1 MNPQQFAQAVQPPQ
15 TAPEVQ
21 ALADAL
27 RIIDVPSKNAMPP
40 IRFEFPEPLRVAES
54 LYGKGI
60 RATDPNAL
68 DPAGRITEILAA
80 FSHESFED
88 AREVL
93 ALILRGHTG
102 TDAVK
107 QVKPNASLAHQEP
120 APEPAADG
128 AQDDPDP
135 GRSPMPDPR

>member
-1 MNPQQFAQAVQPPQ
+1 MNPQQFAQTNQAPQ
-15 TAPEVQ
+15 TSPEVQ

-68 DPAGRITEILAA
+68 DAASRVTEILAA
-80 FSHESFED
+80 FAHDGFED
-88 AREVL
+88 ARAIV

-102 TDAVK
+102 IDAVK
-107 QVKPNASLAHQEP
+107 QVKTNASLAHQEP
-120 APEPAADG
+120 APEPAVNSAP
-128 AQDDPDP
+128 DDPDQGCP
-135 GRSPMPDPR
+135 PMPNPR